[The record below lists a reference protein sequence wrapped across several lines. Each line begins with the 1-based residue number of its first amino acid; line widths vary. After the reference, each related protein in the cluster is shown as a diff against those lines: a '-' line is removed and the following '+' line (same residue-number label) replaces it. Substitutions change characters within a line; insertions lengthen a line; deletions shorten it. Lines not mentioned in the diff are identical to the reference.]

1 MQNQAEIII
10 KMKQCLKE
18 MEIANAYPD
27 EKSAKWV
34 KHLAAVMELECLKL
48 RKLNKEQ

>member
-18 MEIANAYPD
+18 MEIANCKMTED
-27 EKSAKWV
+27 STKWV
-34 KHLAAVMELECLKL
+34 KHLATVMQFELLKL
-48 RKLNKEQ
+48 IEAGK